1 VHIGSIVPAALQG
14 TVVPVKIV
22 ASVTAFP
29 TLSPGSQ
36 ALIVDMVAVQD
47 LLAQDQAVPLPVNQ
61 WWLTTSHGQLPP
73 RLPPGLSTTDLAS
86 QEASLLHDQLSAAP
100 RQAMLAIGDAAVLLA
115 ALGFSVSVAGS
126 VRERRTQSAVFAALG
141 VGRRAQSG
149 HLCLEQFLI
158 SVPAAAVGVLA
169 GTGLARLLVP
179 PITLAANATTPVPP
193 VLVVVPL
200 GPAVALAMIIAAVP
214 VLAAAVSIARRP
226 DPAVQLRAET
236 A

>member
-1 VHIGSIVPAALQG
+1 
-14 TVVPVKIV
+14 
-22 ASVTAFP
+22 VTAFP

-73 RLPPGLSTTDLAS
+73 RLPPGLSATDLAS

-169 GTGLARLLVP
+169 GTVLARLLVP